1 MVLAIVF
8 VLPPGGSASPKFKVL
23 HRFGGTDGAGLW
35 GSLAFD
41 KKGDLYGT
49 AAGGGTHN
57 AGTVFELMPHSD
69 GRWTEAILHNFCSL
83 PHCADGSLP
92 FSNVVLDDRGDLY
105 GTTTF
110 EAFEMTAG
118 SNGWSF
124 NVLDN
129 QGSRAGLTLDDAGKV
144 YGNIGPGEYDNG
156 AVTELVPGA
165 GGWTQSYLYSFCAK
179 SGCPDGAIPV
189 SGVVFDG
196 SGNLYGTTEY
206 GGTGQLGGLGGGT
219 AYQLKHNSDG
229 TWQHVTL
236 HNFPAFRGDGVYL
249 YAGLVLDRSGNLY
262 GATAQGG
269 SGDCGTVFKLTHG
282 AKGWKETLVHDFTHP
297 KDGCGPNG
305 VTFDQAGN
313 LYGTTVSGGAGDCSG
328 GCGVVFKLTPNSG
341 GKWNYSLLHRFNDYD
356 GALPDAGV
364 IFDQKGNLYGTTEL
378 GGGGHSVGVV
388 FEITP

>member
-1 MVLAIVF
+1 MKLVQIISRGTRVAMVLAIVF

-110 EAFEMTAG
+110 EAFEMTPG

-165 GGWTQSYLYSFCAK
+165 GGGHRTTCTAFAPS
-179 SGCPDGAIPV
+179 PV
-189 SGVVFDG
+189 VRTGPFRFPG
-196 SGNLYGTTEY
+196 SSSTARGTSTARPSTAGRANSVALE
-206 GGTGQLGGLGGGT
+206 GGPRT
-219 AYQLKHNSDG
+219 N
-229 TWQHVTL
+229 
-236 HNFPAFRGDGVYL
+236 
-249 YAGLVLDRSGNLY
+249 
-262 GATAQGG
+262 
-269 SGDCGTVFKLTHG
+269 
-282 AKGWKETLVHDFTHP
+282 
-297 KDGCGPNG
+297 
-305 VTFDQAGN
+305 
-313 LYGTTVSGGAGDCSG
+313 
-328 GCGVVFKLTPNSG
+328 
-341 GKWNYSLLHRFNDYD
+341 
-356 GALPDAGV
+356 
-364 IFDQKGNLYGTTEL
+364 
-378 GGGGHSVGVV
+378 
-388 FEITP
+388 